1 MNPYT
6 GKEMENITEGVNIET
21 TKTMGKCSC
30 TWGLEFEP
38 LLCIQLLPCG
48 VCEIKNED
56 NQFLLKGQCEVN
68 LIERQDYDQNYYI
81 HGLVNG
87 KLHFKGYYLAIEVKN
102 INDFLHFYRAYK
114 QSHFL

>member
-6 GKEMENITEGVNIET
+6 GKEMGETGEGVNIET
-21 TKTMGKCSC
+21 FNACSF
-30 TWGLEFEP
+30 TWGIEFRTYV
-38 LLCIQLLPCG
+38 CSDILPCG

-68 LIERQDYDQNYYI
+68 LIERQDYDLNYYI

-87 KLHFKGYYLAIEVKN
+87 KIHFKGNNLTSKSSKI
-102 INDFLHFYRAYK
+102 
-114 QSHFL
+114 